1 QVFRKFSV
9 TLLAIT
15 LSEAELLHARE
26 LPRFRVPV
34 SIKNGGVNVTI
45 RRFGCW
51 GEHIPPLEKSSPLE
65 IRTDRASKRSDQRR
79 IQRDAPADDRNYVK
93 EQKRADRDTL
103 HTAQIPPFQKG
114 VTNGR
119 GASCIHEDVR
129 WRRLFRHLGVLF
141 PDGGVV
147 EHADKDSSHDGTR
160 LKADLLA
167 GLGVV
172 PIRKGNTAG
181 RFVCKAV
188 SRIEQ
193 RHELLF
199 RIA

>member
-1 QVFRKFSV
+1 MGCRDDIGPVPNQDNKFRRIGAVVIQARNVSRRIGQQRRIRILLQVFRKFSV

-119 GASCIHEDVR
+119 GASCI
-129 WRRLFRHLGVLF
+129 
-141 PDGGVV
+141 
-147 EHADKDSSHDGTR
+147 
-160 LKADLLA
+160 
-167 GLGVV
+167 
-172 PIRKGNTAG
+172 
-181 RFVCKAV
+181 
-188 SRIEQ
+188 
-193 RHELLF
+193 
-199 RIA
+199 